1 MTVKG
6 LVPVQAV
13 LGVLVLSVSK
23 GTCRSFNPAPW
34 RILYD
39 YQQGWKN
46 PGEGEAQAAW
56 LSVNAE
62 GELRQTTHQGKRS
75 ADSSG
80 SVTPKR
86 CALRFLPGD
95 KYHLN
100 LQASGTN
107 VWWLLWAIVL

>member
-1 MTVKG
+1 MFWCFPSPKELADLLTQ
-6 LVPVQAV
+6 L
-13 LGVLVLSVSK
+13 
-23 GTCRSFNPAPW
+23 
-34 RILYD
+34 
-39 YQQGWKN
+39 
-46 PGEGEAQAAW
+46 PGESCMITNKAGRIQEKERHRLAW